1 LLGVVAVFRIG
12 QAVGSSAFGLLVAAL
27 ALVPGVGSLLSIW
40 TYFRAARALKE
51 KGLTTRNALLDADEV
66 RALGGLDGSAMLPS
80 TKTLLALVIL
90 AAAGCAA
97 YMAQVF

>member
-1 LLGVVAVFRIG
+1 
-12 QAVGSSAFGLLVAAL
+12 
-27 ALVPGVGSLLSIW
+27 
-40 TYFRAARALKE
+40 
-51 KGLTTRNALLDADEV
+51 LLDADEV

-80 TKTLLALVIL
+80 TKTLLALVVL